1 MAANTLRRVRRLPS
15 TDGGEVAVYDLGGT
29 GPPLLL
35 AHATGFHA
43 HVWEPLAARL
53 AGRARCVALDFRGH
67 GRSTAPPVPPHWQ
80 GFAADVLAV
89 VDGLGLDRPF
99 GVGHSKGG
107 AALLLAEQARPG
119 TFRGLYC
126 YEPIV
131 FPFDPPLG
139 PQPGNPL
146 SVGARRR
153 RAVFA
158 SRDEARQAYGAKPP
172 LAALHPDVLRAYV
185 EHGFED
191 LDDGRVRLR
200 CDPEVEADVYAMG
213 TAHDAFARLGQV
225 TCPVVVAGGGRTDA
239 VTPELVETLAAALP
253 QGRAEVFS
261 SLGHFGPLE
270 DPDVVAA
277 SILAAFGLG

>member
-1 MAANTLRRVRRLPS
+1 MHRLRS
-15 TDGGEVAVYDLGGT
+15 TDGVEVAAYDLGGA

-53 AGRARCVALDFRGH
+53 AGRFRCIALDFRGH
-67 GRSTAPPVPPHWQ
+67 GRSGPPPDPPHWQ

-99 GVGHSKGG
+99 GGGHSKGG

-119 TFRGLYC
+119 TFSALYC

-139 PQPGNPL
+139 PQPDNPL

-158 SRDEARQAYGAKPP
+158 SREEARQAYAAKPP
-172 LAALHPDVLRAYV
+172 LDALHPDVLDAYV
-185 EHGFED
+185 EHGLADE
-191 LDDGRVRLR
+191 DDGTVRLR
-200 CDPEVEADVYAMG
+200 CPPEVEAAVYAMG
-213 TAHDAFARLGQV
+213 TAHDAFSRLGEV
-225 TCPVVVAGGGRTDA
+225 ACPVVVAAGGHSDA
-239 VTPELVETLAAALP
+239 VTPALAGRLAAALP
-253 QGRAEVFS
+253 RGRAEVFPD
-261 SLGHFGPLE
+261 LGHFGPLE
-270 DPDVVAA
+270 DPDAVAT
-277 SILAAFGLG
+277 SILQAFPPD